1 MGNIVHIGDVID
13 LKKLTPYQAILIEA
27 VKECQERGYDP
38 KQFVLLGLD
47 HSQIGGVTML
57 YNFDNTDEESLILAK
72 GYLSVLQSQATKQLE
87 NPDDR

>member
-47 HSQIGGVTML
+47 HSHIGGVTML

-87 NPDDR
+87 TPDD

>member
-72 GYLSVLQSQATKQLE
+72 GYLSVLQSQANKQLE
-87 NPDDR
+87 TPDD

>member
-1 MGNIVHIGDVID
+1 MGNIVHIGVVID
-13 LKKLTPYQAILIEA
+13 LKNLTPYQAILIEA

-72 GYLSVLQSQATKQLE
+72 GYLSVLQSQANKQLE
-87 NPDDR
+87 TPDD

>member
-1 MGNIVHIGDVID
+1 MSNIVHIGDVID
-13 LKKLTPYQAILIEA
+13 LEKLTPYQAILIEA

-57 YNFDNTDEESLILAK
+57 YNFDKEDEESLVLAK
-72 GYLSVLQSQATKQLE
+72 GYLDVLQSQANRQLE
-87 NPDDR
+87 GQND